1 MKYSAALFL
10 LILFSLPAF
19 AQKTNSTKKPVN
31 PAKTSVAVSAGETEE
46 FEKAAALAA
55 PAEKIA
61 ALQKFIKSF
70 PKSTR
75 KNRALELIVSAR
87 GQLGDE
93 KLRSNEAA
101 SGIEFFKQ
109 AVADAPT
116 PVSDE
121 LFTNILL
128 QFPAN
133 VFAAGQYPAAV
144 EIAKAIEVKVGENPR
159 QLLGLA
165 TFYLGTEN
173 GAEAK
178 RLAEKAISAELLL
191 TEKPNLAAAYQ
202 TLGLASRMNFEF
214 EESANA
220 YAKSLEANNASI
232 VSQRGL
238 AEMKRAL
245 GKSDEAAAI
254 YQEILAKDASDT
266 SAQTG
271 FILALFD
278 AGKQKEAE
286 AEMAKSLEAAPN
298 NLFLLVGA
306 AYWYAA
312 HGDGAKSVE
321 LAQKAVALE
330 PRYSWAYI
338 ALARGFMAQKQPL
351 EAEKMLLTARLYGD
365 FPTLD
370 YELAA
375 ARMQAGFYREAAEIL
390 KRNFSVKN
398 DYVKAWIGNRV
409 ALEAKSFLEL
419 LAVERRASI
428 FQPLA
433 ADSPDNAE
441 KLKILLELAQKLEA
455 TDATDT
461 EISELADKFVTGD
474 DNMKLHRQ
482 IFVAKQLLQQ
492 KKAIGKVLELAQA
505 ATGKSET
512 ALDVPFPAAAV
523 LAEELYD
530 SRRYA
535 ISRREIIVIPNIDRQ
550 TLSKILRGEIE
561 EITGWALFQQNKSSE
576 ATIRLKRALSILPEK
591 SVWWRSSLWKLGASL
606 DAEGKQAEALDNY
619 IKSYTN
625 GEPDV
630 AKYMII
636 EALYLKINGS
646 VEGLEQKIG
655 AKPAFLSSQTQPV
668 AQATPT
674 ATPQTETKTESSPI
688 PSPSPAT
695 EETPQPVAET
705 KPSPSPVPTPQTE
718 TKPEET
724 IVKETPNPTTQ
735 TSPATETK
743 TEPTPSA
750 EVKTENT
757 SDATTKL
764 ADDKKSETENK
775 PAENSKTQ
783 KPLFEPVIITIP
795 KTEPAKKSPTET
807 KQTEEKPSE
816 NSQTEESKPAETAA
830 QNTNSGETRVR
841 KVNGDKSEEIA
852 PCTIIANQESVTI
865 VNGGGSLGILVGF
878 EKDGDLKEIKAT
890 SSSPQDVE
898 AVYDPEIGGSSGRA
912 FFLIKSI
919 SANKGAFTITF
930 DAPCGKKEILVK
942 VR

>member
-19 AQKTNSTKKPVN
+19 AQKTNSTKKPVT
-31 PAKTSVAVSAGETEE
+31 PAKTSVVNPAGETEE
-46 FEKAAALAA
+46 FEKAAALAN

-61 ALQKFIKSF
+61 ALQKFIKNF
-70 PKSTR
+70 PKSAR

-87 GQLGDE
+87 GQIGDE
-93 KLRSNEAA
+93 RLRANEAA
-101 SGIEFFKQ
+101 SGIEFFKL
-109 AVADAPT
+109 AVKDAPT

-128 QFPAN
+128 QFPTN
-133 VFAAGQYPAAV
+133 VFAGGQYVAAA
-144 EIAKAIEVKVGENPR
+144 EIAKLIEEKVGENPK

-178 RLAEKAISAELLL
+178 RLAEKAISAESAL
-191 TEKPNLAAAYQ
+191 TEKPNLSAAFQ

-214 EESANA
+214 EESAAA
-220 YAKSLEANNASI
+220 YAKALEADSASI
-232 VSQRGL
+232 VSRRGL

-245 GKSDEAAAI
+245 GKSDEAAAL
-254 YQEILAKDASDT
+254 YQEILAKDATDA

-271 FILALFD
+271 AILSLFD

-312 HGDGAKSVE
+312 HNDGAKAVE

-351 EAEKMLLTARLYGD
+351 EAEKTLLTARLYGD

-433 ADSPDNAE
+433 ADSPDTAE
-441 KLKILLELAQKLEA
+441 KLKALLELAQKLEA
-455 TDATDT
+455 ADAGDT
-461 EISELADKFVTGD
+461 EISELADRFVSGD
-474 DNMKLHRQ
+474 DSMKLHRQ

-492 KKAIGKVLELAQA
+492 KKAIAKVLELAQA
-505 ATGKSET
+505 ATGKVDA
-512 ALDVPFPAAAV
+512 ALDVANPSAAV

-535 ISRREIIVIPNIDRQ
+535 MSRREIIVIPNIERQ

-561 EITGWALFQQNKSSE
+561 EITGWALFQQNKSAE

-591 SVWWRSSLWKLGASL
+591 SAWWRSSLWKLGASL
-606 DAEGKQAEALDNY
+606 DAEGKQAEALENY

-625 GEPDV
+625 GEPDA
-630 AKYMII
+630 AKYMVI
-636 EALYLKINGS
+636 EALYQKVNGNI
-646 VEGLEQKIG
+646 EGLEQKIG
-655 AKPAFLSSQTQPV
+655 AKPALFNSQTQTVVQP
-668 AQATPT
+668 TPT
-674 ATPQTETKTESSPI
+674 ATPLTETKTETSAI
-688 PSPSPAT
+688 PSPTPTT
-695 EETPQPVAET
+695 EETPQIVAET
-705 KPSPSPVPTPQTE
+705 KPSPSPVSTPQTE
-718 TKPEET
+718 TKAEET
-724 IVKETPNPTTQ
+724 EVKETPNPTPQ
-735 TSPATETK
+735 TSPTIETK
-743 TEPTPSA
+743 TE
-750 EVKTENT
+750 NT
-757 SDATTKL
+757 NETTTKS

-775 PAENSKTQ
+775 QAENSKTQ
-783 KPLFEPVIITIP
+783 KSLFEPIIITIP
-795 KTEPAKKSPTET
+795 KTEPVKKPQTEN
-807 KQTEEKPSE
+807 KQAEEKPAE
-816 NSQTEESKPAETAA
+816 NSKTEESKSEETVA
-830 QNTNSGETRVR
+830 QNSNSGETRVR
-841 KVNGDKSEEIA
+841 KVNGNKSEETL
-852 PCTIIANQESVTI
+852 PCTIVASQESVTI

-878 EKDGDLKEIKAT
+878 EKEGDLKEIKAT

-898 AVYDPEIGGSSGRA
+898 AVYDPEIGGNSGRA

-919 SANKGAFTITF
+919 SANKGAFTLTF